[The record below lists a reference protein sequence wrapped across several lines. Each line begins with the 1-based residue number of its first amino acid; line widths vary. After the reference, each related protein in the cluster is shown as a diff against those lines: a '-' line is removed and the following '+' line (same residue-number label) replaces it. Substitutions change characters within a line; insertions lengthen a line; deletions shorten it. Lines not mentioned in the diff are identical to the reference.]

1 MFESTHRMKKPEAL
15 NREMN
20 PLSVNVTPEIR
31 RSHHSLMNVP
41 NEIVS
46 YHRKPSDRAVLEQM
60 RTLRSRVCEIAANHD
75 LKTILITSALP
86 GEGKSLVSLN
96 LAFSLNKLA
105 RKKILLVDCD
115 LRRPRIQSTLHLPNG
130 PDMQDYLAGDVCF
143 EEIGFEVTPGLHII
157 PTVAT
162 DNAPELLQGAR
173 MTEFVRRARQHYDFV
188 LLDSPPLAGVADS
201 EMLVTVCDGVLFV
214 VRADST
220 ASNIAT
226 EAVNRVRPK
235 LIGAV
240 LNQVSKLPSHVGY
253 YYDTTE

>member
-1 MFESTHRMKKPEAL
+1 MFESMHRMKKSEVL

-20 PLSVNVTPEIR
+20 SLPVNVSSELR
-31 RSHHSLMNVP
+31 RSRHSLMNVP

-60 RTLRSRVCEIAANHD
+60 RTLRSRVCEITSMHE

-105 RKKILLVDCD
+105 RKRILLVDCD
-115 LRRPRIQSTLHLPNG
+115 LRRPRVQSALHLPDG
-130 PDMQDYLAGDVCF
+130 PDMRDYLAGDMCF
-143 EEIGFEVTPGLHII
+143 EEIGFEVAPGLDII

-162 DNAPELLQGAR
+162 EHAPELLQGPR
-173 MTEFVRRARQHYDFV
+173 MAEFLRRARQHYDFI

-201 EMLVTVCDGVLFV
+201 EMLVTVADGVLFV
-214 VRADST
+214 IRADST
-220 ASNIAT
+220 DSAIAT

-240 LNQVSKLPSHVGY
+240 LNQVAKLPSHVGY

>member
-1 MFESTHRMKKPEAL
+1 MFESMHRFKNSEAL

-20 PLSVNVTPEIR
+20 SMPMTVAPELQ
-31 RSHHSLMNVP
+31 RSKHTLLNVP

-46 YHRKPSDRAVLEQM
+46 FHRRPSDRAVLEQL
-60 RTLRSRVCEIAANHD
+60 RTLRSRLCEISASQD

-105 RKKILLVDCD
+105 RKRILLVDCD
-115 LRRPRIQSTLHLPNG
+115 LRRPRIQNSLHLPTG
-130 PDMQDYLAGDVCF
+130 PDMHDYLSGEACF
-143 EEIGFEVTPGLHII
+143 EEIGFEVSPGLHII
-157 PTVAT
+157 PTAAT
-162 DNAPELLQGAR
+162 ENAPELLQGAR
-173 MTEFVRRARQHYDFV
+173 MVEFMRRARQSYDFV

-201 EMLVTVCDGVLFV
+201 EMLVTVTDGVLFV
-214 VRADST
+214 VHADST
-220 ASNIAT
+220 DYTIAS

-240 LNQVSKLPSHVGY
+240 LNEVSKLPAHVGY